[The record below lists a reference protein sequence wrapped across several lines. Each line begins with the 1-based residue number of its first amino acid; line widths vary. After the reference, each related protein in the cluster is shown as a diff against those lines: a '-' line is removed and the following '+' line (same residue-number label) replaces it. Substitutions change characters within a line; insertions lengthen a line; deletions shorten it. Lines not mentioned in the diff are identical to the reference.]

1 MNTIPTNSL
10 PTTLDHLHTIRD
22 GGFWDAEM
30 DREGRRD
37 GGKCITIE
45 GFLYGSIR
53 EEIFAVT
60 YMSLINC

>member
-1 MNTIPTNSL
+1 
-10 PTTLDHLHTIRD
+10 
-22 GGFWDAEM
+22 M

-37 GGKCITIE
+37 GGKCIKIE

-60 YMSLINC
+60 YMSLMNC